1 MAHLGL
7 IGPGLC
13 QCLCLCCW
21 QPNGTSLKE
30 NVYMFPNAVR
40 HEVSNSSAMATR
52 NIIDAIPATTSSHM
66 ATILTL
72 HQGPTWALV
81 TCVAFKRLWKMC
93 EQFRPIFTC
102 IGHFSLVVVKSS
114 MTSYIHFIVTNMRM
128 WKNMDLLGPCWPFVW
143 GYKSWPFEG

>member
-1 MAHLGL
+1 
-7 IGPGLC
+7 
-13 QCLCLCCW
+13 
-21 QPNGTSLKE
+21 
-30 NVYMFPNAVR
+30 MFPNAVR

-72 HQGPTWALV
+72 HQGPTWALRCFL
-81 TCVAFKRLWKMC
+81 TLWKMC

-128 WKNMDLLGPCWPFVW
+128 WKNLDLLDPCWPFVW
-143 GYKSWPFEG
+143 GYKSWPLNRKYCKIHHGRTLVLCDYTNVTQSEKTLLLYVVNII